1 MKNPKR
7 LHKDKDKEE
16 RSGTSVAVQWLGLGA
31 PIKATWVQSVVGEI
45 RSCVQRSLAKN
56 NKKEERSDPRLN
68 RLPDLG
74 TLW

>member
-31 PIKATWVQSVVGEI
+31 PIKAT
-45 RSCVQRSLAKN
+45 
-56 NKKEERSDPRLN
+56 
-68 RLPDLG
+68 
-74 TLW
+74 